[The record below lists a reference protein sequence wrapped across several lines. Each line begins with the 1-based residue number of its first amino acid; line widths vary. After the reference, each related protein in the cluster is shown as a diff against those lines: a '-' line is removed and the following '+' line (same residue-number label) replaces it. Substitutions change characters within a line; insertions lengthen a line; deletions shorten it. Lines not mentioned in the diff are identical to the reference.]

1 METPTLPDQISSLT
15 ADFENDSLKATIQLR
30 LMNLRL
36 ELEGYIPQKQAEVRV
51 LQAQIQELQTKMNDL
66 MAEANTHVANI
77 EGAVK
82 ELERLLEQ

>member
-1 METPTLPDQISSLT
+1 
-15 ADFENDSLKATIQLR
+15 
-30 LMNLRL
+30 
-36 ELEGYIPQKQAEVRV
+36 
-51 LQAQIQELQTKMNDL
+51 LQTKMNDL